1 MTLRIA
7 LFAITFVAGSIAGIA
22 TQQLWL
28 NPEPTPCPPC
38 PDLSC
43 PPATEVNLQT
53 LDMEQLRRIKGDFNY
68 SPSLSNVVLKI
79 NCPDSLLFKELLK
92 KGL

>member
-7 LFAITFVAGSIAGIA
+7 LFAIIYAAGIISGIA
-22 TQQLWL
+22 FQQKAF
-28 NPEPTPCPPC
+28 NQDPVPCPEC
-38 PDLSC
+38 PSLTC

-53 LDMEQLRRIKGDFNY
+53 LDMEGLRRIKGDFNY
-68 SPSLSNVVLKI
+68 NPSLSNVIVKI
-79 NCPDSLLFKELLK
+79 NCPDSVLLKEMLK

>member
-7 LFAITFVAGSIAGIA
+7 LFAITFVAGTIAGIA

-38 PDLSC
+38 ELTC

-53 LDMEQLRRIKGDFNY
+53 LDMEGLRRIKGDFNY
-68 SPSLSNVVLKI
+68 SPSLSNVIVKI
-79 NCPDSLLFKELLK
+79 NCPDSVLLKEMLK

>member
-7 LFAITFVAGSIAGIA
+7 LFAITFVAGTIAGIA

-28 NPEPTPCPPC
+28 NPEPTPCK
-38 PDLSC
+38 LSC

-53 LDMEQLRRIKGDFNY
+53 LSMEDLKKIRGNFNY
-68 SPSLSNVVLKI
+68 SPSLSNVIVKI
-79 NCPDSLLFKELLK
+79 NCPDSLMLKELLK